1 MIRSQETGRNPGCL
15 SPGTGAGGTRSAT
28 RMEDLPMSTI
38 STAARTTAVNLP
50 TWAWLAMA
58 LALGMLYAVTFDTGV
73 LSSHVASS
81 GMYLHE
87 LFHDGRHLF
96 GVPCH

>member
-1 MIRSQETGRNPGCL
+1 
-15 SPGTGAGGTRSAT
+15 
-28 RMEDLPMSTI
+28 MSTI
-38 STAARTTAVNLP
+38 KVAARNTAVNLP
-50 TWAWLAMA
+50 TGAWLAMA
-58 LALGMLYAVTFDTGV
+58 LALGTLYAVTFDSGF

>member
-1 MIRSQETGRNPGCL
+1 
-15 SPGTGAGGTRSAT
+15 
-28 RMEDLPMSTI
+28 MSTI
-38 STAARTTAVNLP
+38 TAAARTTVVNLP

-58 LALGMLYAVTFDTGV
+58 LALATLYAVTFDNGF
-73 LSSHVASS
+73 LSSAVTSS

-87 LFHDGRHLF
+87 LFHDGRHLL